1 MQSVL
6 FKTQKL
12 IQNYGTERGDG
23 MTIRKGAMRIS
34 GMIIGITLV
43 VLAALML
50 AEGIITLMG
59 NPAFIFIDNM
69 NRSFELLV
77 GIFAILVAASTMDI
91 SRA

>member
-1 MQSVL
+1 MGL
-6 FKTQKL
+6 KAA
-12 IQNYGTERGDG
+12 G
-23 MTIRKGAMRIS
+23 MRI
-34 GMIIGITLV
+34 GGLIAGIILV

-69 NRSFELLV
+69 NRSFELVV
-77 GIFAILVAASTMDI
+77 GIVSIIVAASTMDL

>member
-1 MQSVL
+1 MGL
-6 FKTQKL
+6 KAA
-12 IQNYGTERGDG
+12 G
-23 MTIRKGAMRIS
+23 MRVGGLVAGVI
-34 GMIIGITLV
+34 LV

-69 NRSFELLV
+69 NRSFELVV
-77 GIFAILVAASTMDI
+77 GIVSIIVAASTMDL